1 VKSSNPYMTSLTK
14 AEGELQ
20 RSQQAAYQGGAQGWG
35 GQGAAG
41 GYGQNP
47 YGQQQYQQSPNFG
60 APAAT
65 SDRPMTVDDV
75 VTKTGITLAVIVV
88 FAAVNFFIGNSGNT
102 SLAMGLTFVGA
113 IGGFIAVLVSSFG
126 NRYGSAATTLIYAA
140 FEGLFVGGFTW
151 VLAGV
156 QIAGGDGGGIIF
168 QAILGTVGVFAGM
181 LVVYKTGVIRVTPK
195 FTKFM
200 LSALIGVAVL
210 ALGNLVLSFFSD
222 GAGPLREGGAIGWI
236 FSLVCIGLAA
246 MSFLLDF
253 DTADKLIRAGAPSK
267 MAWGVALGL
276 AVTLVWLYTEI
287 LRILSYLQND

>member
-1 VKSSNPYMTSLTK
+1 MKSSNPYMTSLTK

-20 RSQQAAYQGGAQGWG
+20 RGQAMAHQAGGQGWG
-35 GQGAAG
+35 GQGG
-41 GYGQNP
+41 GYAQNP
-47 YGQQQYQQSPNFG
+47 YGQQYQQSPNYA
-60 APAAT
+60 APAA
-65 SDRPMTVDDV
+65 SADRPMTVDDV

-88 FAAVNFFIGNSGNT
+88 FAAVNLFIGVSGNT
-102 SLAMGLTFVGA
+102 SLALGLTFLGA

-126 NRYGSAATTLIYAA
+126 KKYGSAATTLIYAA
-140 FEGLFVGGFTW
+140 FEGLFVGGFSW
-151 VLAGV
+151 VLTDVKIGG
-156 QIAGGDGGGIIF
+156 AGGAGLIF
-168 QAILGTVGVFAGM
+168 QAVLGTVGVFLGM
-181 LVVYKTGVIRVTPK
+181 LVVYKTGAIRVTPK

-210 ALGNLVLSFFSD
+210 ALGNLVISFFGD
-222 GAGPLREGGAIGWI
+222 GAGPLRDGGALGWI

-287 LRILSYLQND
+287 LRVLSMLQGD